1 MGPSP
6 LVLSKKI
13 RTARRCNNFAVP
25 SSSGI
30 RLGGNH
36 KSHCAAS
43 PGSQLNR
50 PRWIDPSMLRPLLSA
65 AKEPDENP
73 DQPEPASDEKY
84 TKSSTRCGVG
94 ECFYLTPMKNSPPS
108 DSHGFIIH
116 QVGTLMTALLA
127 VIVNDSFRGML

>member
-1 MGPSP
+1 MGTLSQRKSLSGDMGPSP

-65 AKEPDENP
+65 AKEPDEN
-73 DQPEPASDEKY
+73 
-84 TKSSTRCGVG
+84 
-94 ECFYLTPMKNSPPS
+94 
-108 DSHGFIIH
+108 
-116 QVGTLMTALLA
+116 VGTLMTALLA